1 MEMVPAVV
9 GSNETRKAKGWSQTT
24 PLHLPK
30 PDHPLGLLNTQLQT
44 LIETEMGGTATN
56 VAAAANANLTP
67 VNGETASEVES
78 LPVVLAVTGNGLWTD
93 ARAVAHMT
101 ATTENVS
108 NPFIYSMIL
117 PPWSPEV
124 IGL

>member
-56 VAAAANANLTP
+56 VTP
-67 VNGETASEVES
+67 VNGETVSEVES
-78 LPVVLAVTGNGLWTD
+78 LPVVLAVTGNGLWTG
-93 ARAVAHMT
+93 ARAAAHMT

-108 NPFIYSMIL
+108 NLFIYSMIL